1 MAFKDLN
8 WYDTLGHF
16 HIVRTLLAGL
26 CSFLRNWSNMR
37 IYGWN
42 RHFIRI
48 KVTSTN
54 KLTDLTC
61 LCVNSLETI
70 FCSVR
75 SLDKR
80 GFFRLICNV
89 TYLFPFPIVTF
100 CLSVNSYNS
109 DGIYT
114 GSHLHCRC
122 NWYHALLSVY
132 VRYLNLSSQSIN
144 ELNIDFCCLYVTNFV
159 VMYVRPSSMRNPVFV
174 YRSILNTGMV
184 IVENSK
190 EKQRSTL
197 LLNWLTK
204 YAYGRQQ
211 QATSAD

>member
-1 MAFKDLN
+1 
-8 WYDTLGHF
+8 
-16 HIVRTLLAGL
+16 
-26 CSFLRNWSNMR
+26 MR

-80 GFFRLICNV
+80 VFFCLICNV

-190 EKQRSTL
+190 EKKTVYFITKLINEIRIWQTAAGDIRWLIRLLTL
-197 LLNWLTK
+197 NILL
-204 YAYGRQQ
+204 
-211 QATSAD
+211 